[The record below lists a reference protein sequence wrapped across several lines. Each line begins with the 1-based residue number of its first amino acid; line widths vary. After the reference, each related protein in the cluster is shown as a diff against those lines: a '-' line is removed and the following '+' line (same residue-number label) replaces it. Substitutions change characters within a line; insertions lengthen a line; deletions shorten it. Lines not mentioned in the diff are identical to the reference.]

1 MNKLNFIISS
11 LASFSVSYYL
21 GNKSLQDIMIITQS
35 SLRDHLGIGQLLQIY
50 DIAIELFAMHCSIG
64 RGIRQKKIPREK
76 WSCRKYSKLIVSLE
90 SPQRP
95 ECICFFLNAISS
107 IPRHQ
112 GSWLKCF
119 IQKDTHLEKQRFF
132 C

>member
-21 GNKSLQDIMIITQS
+21 GNKSLQDIMIITRS

-50 DIAIELFAMHCSIG
+50 DIAFELFAMHCGIG

-76 WSCRKYSKLIVSLE
+76 
-90 SPQRP
+90 
-95 ECICFFLNAISS
+95 
-107 IPRHQ
+107 
-112 GSWLKCF
+112 
-119 IQKDTHLEKQRFF
+119 
-132 C
+132 